1 MGKCYRGQCAL
12 YLPQHEQAGCLRETR
27 RLERRASQTR
37 RGRPQLRPVGIIP
50 DESVSGWGLFPGSG
64 VKASA
69 GKSAC
74 AWRAHPLRV
83 SWGRARL
90 DSAGYKAPSTFRLCA
105 RFCSK
110 VETLPSASDSLRR
123 SCDII
128 GLLIVDGGCSAIH
141 PIYDAGACAARKC
154 QCQKSTI

>member
-1 MGKCYRGQCAL
+1 M
-12 YLPQHEQAGCLRETR
+12 LPRPVRLVLTQARTSWVSQRNTVSWTACLSD
-27 RLERRASQTR
+27 AAGGSK
-37 RGRPQLRPVGIIP
+37 LRPAVSIP
-50 DESVSGWGLFPGSG
+50 DESVSGWGLFLGSG

-74 AWRAHPLRV
+74 AWRV
-83 SWGRARL
+83 RARL
-90 DSAGYKAPSTFRLCA
+90 DSAGYKAPGTFRLCA
-105 RFCSK
+105 RFCPK

-141 PIYDAGACAARKC
+141 PIYNTGA
-154 QCQKSTI
+154 STSVRNPHSKTEGTCESWSPTTTA